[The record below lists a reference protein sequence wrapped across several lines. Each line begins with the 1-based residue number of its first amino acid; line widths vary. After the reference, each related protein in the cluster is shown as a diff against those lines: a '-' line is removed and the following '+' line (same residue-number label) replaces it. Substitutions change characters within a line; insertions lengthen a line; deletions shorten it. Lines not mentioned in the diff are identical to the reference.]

1 MISKI
6 PTLSLKKLNINQK
19 YKTWIILIFVFIS
32 VALVSKIWL
41 TLILLLVFILG
52 QYSIQLLK
60 IEKLS
65 SNFFSIP
72 IYNIFF

>member
-32 VALVSKIWL
+32 VALASKIWL
-41 TLILLLVFILG
+41 TLILL
-52 QYSIQLLK
+52 
-60 IEKLS
+60 
-65 SNFFSIP
+65 FSIY
-72 IYNIFF
+72 IGSIFYTIIKNREIKQ